1 MRAWRVKAG
10 EVLDGVPD
18 DQGIVVESFS
28 DEMGGRHAM
37 IHSVFGMRVNGAWG
51 MVLKEKL
58 RRVGLVAEASHVDDG
73 ILLSFAPGQVPP
85 NPERLVTFVTPE
97 EVDTLLGKALIGTP
111 LFGTRFRQCAIR
123 ALFIP
128 RMYRGQRTPAYLQRL
143 KADALLES
151 VGGQAEFPIVAE
163 TLRECFNDALDV
175 TRLCRI
181 LERLH
186 DGEMWR
192 RHVDT
197 PLPSPFVY
205 PLLLAWDW
213 AYLGAGHAEERRSDA
228 VTMRKAWS
236 VAPGPLRPE
245 LVAAVEAELQK
256 TAPDRRARDA
266 NELAGILDDLGDLT
280 DDEIAAR
287 VVGDGPALIGA
298 LAGERR
304 VVALTFA
311 SGRRAWVP
319 ATDTAL
325 YGALETAD
333 GLERVALR
341 LLRTRGPVTAAWLA
355 ERYGLALEG
364 ATRAL
369 ERLTARGLV
378 RQGAFLAEVAAPQF
392 VHIAVLDE
400 IQRRQVHARRVP
412 RSVASAEQFSA
423 FLLRRHH
430 LHPDHRLIVPPGVL
444 AALELLQ
451 GEDLPV
457 RVWEQDLLPARV
469 ENYEREWLDRL
480 GLAGEMVWTVFDRAP
495 GERGRSTRVGA
506 ALRENVGWLREGTA
520 PPPEVDA
527 RVKNVLLHLQ
537 LRGASFAQDLTRATG
552 LATPDVLAALW
563 ELFWAGLVTTD
574 TFSAIVAGMTP
585 ARRPSDAGD
594 ARRRR
599 RGQARGLLTRLPV
612 VGRWS
617 VLGDEERLSPEERD
631 EARAQLLL
639 ARYGIVARE
648 LARGDWATLRHTLL
662 RMEYGGEV
670 VRGYFVQGLSGE
682 QYALADALRD
692 LDTPARR
699 AEPHV
704 LVNMIDPANLWGRV
718 FALSRRDGS
727 RVAAPRLPQNWL
739 VFRQGRPR
747 LLVEGSGR
755 DLTPLAGW
763 EDVDLPGVI
772 AALQSM
778 MERPLTLR
786 PVRRLEVTTWDG
798 HPVRGGAAFEALVAA
813 GFTADGTRLSW
824 DGYPGPRSVR

>member
-1 MRAWRVKAG
+1 
-10 EVLDGVPD
+10 
-18 DQGIVVESFS
+18 
-28 DEMGGRHAM
+28 
-37 IHSVFGMRVNGAWG
+37 
-51 MVLKEKL
+51 
-58 RRVGLVAEASHVDDG
+58 
-73 ILLSFAPGQVPP
+73 
-85 NPERLVTFVTPE
+85 
-97 EVDTLLGKALIGTP
+97 
-111 LFGTRFRQCAIR
+111 
-123 ALFIP
+123 
-128 RMYRGQRTPAYLQRL
+128 
-143 KADALLES
+143 
-151 VGGQAEFPIVAE
+151 
-163 TLRECFNDALDV
+163 
-175 TRLCRI
+175 
-181 LERLH
+181 
-186 DGEMWR
+186 
-192 RHVDT
+192 
-197 PLPSPFVY
+197 
-205 PLLLAWDW
+205 
-213 AYLGAGHAEERRSDA
+213 
-228 VTMRKAWS
+228 
-236 VAPGPLRPE
+236 
-245 LVAAVEAELQK
+245 
-256 TAPDRRARDA
+256 
-266 NELAGILDDLGDLT
+266 
-280 DDEIAAR
+280 
-287 VVGDGPALIGA
+287 
-298 LAGERR
+298 
-304 VVALTFA
+304 
-311 SGRRAWVP
+311 
-319 ATDTAL
+319 
-325 YGALETAD
+325 
-333 GLERVALR
+333 
-341 LLRTRGPVTAAWLA
+341 
-355 ERYGLALEG
+355 
-364 ATRAL
+364 
-369 ERLTARGLV
+369 
-378 RQGAFLAEVAAPQF
+378 
-392 VHIAVLDE
+392 VLDE

-412 RSVASAEQFSA
+412 RPVASAEQFSA

-430 LHPDHRLIVPPGVL
+430 LHPDHRLVGPPGVL

-469 ENYEREWLDRL
+469 ESYEREWLDRL

-495 GERGRSTRVGA
+495 GARGRSTRVGA
-506 ALRENVGWLREGTA
+506 ALRENVGWLREGSA

-563 ELFWAGLVTTD
+563 ELFWAGLVTPD

-585 ARRPSDAGD
+585 TRRPSERGD
-594 ARRRR
+594 PRRRR
-599 RGQARGLLTRLPV
+599 RGQARGVLTRLPV
-612 VGRWS
+612 IGRWS

-682 QYALADALRD
+682 QYALADALSD

-727 RVAAPRLPQNWL
+727 RVGAARLPQNWL

-747 LLVEGSGR
+747 LLVEASGR

-786 PVRRLEVTTWDG
+786 PVRRLEIMTWDG
-798 HPVRGGAAFEALVAA
+798 RPVRGSAAFEPLVAA
-813 GFTADGTRLSW
+813 GFSADGARLSW